1 MRQVDFL
8 HWEVLQAR
16 GGFIPFVIGSLILLT
31 LFTVLLS
38 LAVLA
43 VVGEWL
49 GEQGFWIVVLT
60 VMSLVSA
67 FWFKV
72 VAELIQIRYLWE
84 TEQDLA
90 KD

>member
-1 MRQVDFL
+1 M
-8 HWEVLQAR
+8 QAR

-60 VMSLVSA
+60 VMPLVSA